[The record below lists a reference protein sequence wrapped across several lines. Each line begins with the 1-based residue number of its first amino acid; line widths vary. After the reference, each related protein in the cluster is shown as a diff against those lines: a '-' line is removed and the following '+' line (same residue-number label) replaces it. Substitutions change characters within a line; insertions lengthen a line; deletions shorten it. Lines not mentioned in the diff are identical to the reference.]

1 MKKGICA
8 ACGIVLL
15 SVSVCNGQILNKIKS
30 NVEKAIES
38 TEESGLTEGE
48 VAAGLKEAI
57 TRGVTVG
64 VEKLSK
70 ADGYFK
76 DPEIKI
82 PLPQEAKDV
91 EKTLRQMGQGK
102 KVDEAIESLNRAAE
116 DAAHAAKDIFVTAI
130 KNMTL
135 TDAMGILNGQDDAAT
150 QYLSKST
157 RSALVAKFEPIVQ
170 VSLDKVGATKHWNT
184 IFTTYNKIPLV
195 KKVNPNLSEYATN
208 KAIDGLFVQ
217 IAKQEREIRKNPAAR
232 VTDLLKKVFGG

>member
-1 MKKGICA
+1 MTKGICTA
-8 ACGIVLL
+8 YGIVLL
-15 SVSVCNGQILNKIKS
+15 SASVCNGQILNKIKS

-91 EKTLRQMGQGK
+91 EKSLRQMGQGK

-135 TDAMGILNGQDDAAT
+135 NDAMGILNGQDDAAT
-150 QYLSKST
+150 QYLNKST

-217 IAKQEREIRKNPAAR
+217 IAKQELEIRKNPAAR

>member
-1 MKKGICA
+1 MTKGICTA
-8 ACGIVLL
+8 YGIVLL

-91 EKTLRQMGQGK
+91 EKSLRQMGQGK

-116 DAAHAAKDIFVTAI
+116 DAAHTAKDIFVTAI

-135 TDAMGILNGQDDAAT
+135 NDAMGILNGQDDAAT
-150 QYLSKST
+150 QYLNKST

-217 IAKQEREIRKNPAAR
+217 IAKQELEIRKNPAAR